1 MDDFTGIAQD
11 VSQMLIQMYQA
22 VTHKAILDLSKQV
35 LVVTHGNMEQEDRN
49 FGYPSVWN
57 VKSFSFHW
65 IC

>member
-35 LVVTHGNMEQEDRN
+35 LVSIMA
-49 FGYPSVWN
+49 
-57 VKSFSFHW
+57 
-65 IC
+65 